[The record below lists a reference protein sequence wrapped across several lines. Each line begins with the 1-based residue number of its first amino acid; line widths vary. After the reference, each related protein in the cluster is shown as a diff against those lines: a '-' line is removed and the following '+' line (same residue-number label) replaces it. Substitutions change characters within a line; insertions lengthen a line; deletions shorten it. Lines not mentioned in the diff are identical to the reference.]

1 MILTN
6 RPDNVI
12 NANSIISSLSDN
24 VLKYVRKLNNIKFNP
39 RTIKCRDYKNYDQT
53 TGSAELSVVNWH
65 IVYNTP
71 DPDMAWNNLQQI
83 LFEAINQHA
92 PLINKRVKGKPA
104 PWLNADVKAAMN
116 HRGKLHRK
124 FLNSKWNTDWNIY
137 KTARNFAT
145 NIRRAQKTHYKSVI
159 RDSEKNPNKFWKII
173 KTVFPA
179 KTKEPPARSFN
190 IDAN

>member
-53 TGSAELSVVNWH
+53 TVSAELSVVHWD

-71 DPDMAWNNLQQI
+71 DPDTAWHNLQQI
-83 LFEAINQHA
+83 LSETINRHA

-104 PWLNADVKAAMN
+104 PWLNADIKAAMN
-116 HRGKLHRK
+116 YRGKLHRK
-124 FLNSKWNTDWNIY
+124 FLNSKWNTD
-137 KTARNFAT
+137 
-145 NIRRAQKTHYKSVI
+145 
-159 RDSEKNPNKFWKII
+159 
-173 KTVFPA
+173 
-179 KTKEPPARSFN
+179 
-190 IDAN
+190 